1 MFNILMRTKTDLS
14 FWCATNHPTEVPTVG
29 VAILTEESD
38 KRPLNFRAAIS
49 EDCDCISYTT
59 RKSSQRMQG
68 AIASRN
74 IASLFARY

>member
-1 MFNILMRTKTDLS
+1 MFNISMRMKTDLS

-38 KRPLNFRAAIS
+38 KRPLNVRAAIS

-59 RKSSQRMQG
+59 RKSSLRMQG
-68 AIASRN
+68 AIA
-74 IASLFARY
+74 